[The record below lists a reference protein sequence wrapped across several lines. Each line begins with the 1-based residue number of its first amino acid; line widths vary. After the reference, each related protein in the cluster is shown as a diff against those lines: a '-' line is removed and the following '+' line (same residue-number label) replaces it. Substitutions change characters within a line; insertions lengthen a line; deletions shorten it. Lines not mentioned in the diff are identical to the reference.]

1 MRARGMSIASST
13 SAASAPLGQLRLSVA
28 RRELRVPKL
37 PSTSQTGYSKAN
49 WSYVAPALL
58 ALPLG
63 CCARKA
69 RRRHRGVSFTG
80 QMPRHGRFLA
90 RISVACRRQDQPGS
104 QQASEQ
110 GLGSSLA
117 RVVADRIEEIG
128 SGTYQYQQAVLVACY
143 FFCEAAELDVI
154 SPLTTAW
161 RLEWALVTDQ
171 VALLASIGYVGFAIG
186 TFSSGPLGDSFGR
199 RVPILIG
206 YVGALLGALGMW
218 TSTSPESVG
227 AFRLLAGVSVGL
239 GIPASLTL
247 IAEVSPAKDRAPLIS
262 ICYLALAFGA
272 LYADLGLYQF
282 LPDLRSGD
290 WRSLVLFT
298 ALPAALALPVGLYG
312 LEDTPTFHL
321 GRRDYASVERVLGK
335 MAEINGKP
343 ELVNWQLP
351 RRNDDA
357 LDPSNSDENAQTG
370 ATLVKLVEYGRPLVA
385 CAALDFA
392 YNFVGFGTGY
402 FFPLAFTELASS
414 SPVPPIGELI
424 ISNLL
429 AFPGLYIAYSSLGSE
444 YGHKQV
450 LAVFGSL
457 EVGATVCLMAT
468 GSGGPLPLV
477 GIFLSKL
484 TMSTF
489 SQTTN
494 TVKGE
499 LFPSS
504 VRVTALSLSGTC
516 GRAGALLAPA
526 LIEETRGLPD
536 TPGEFDTFLRCIIV
550 VLFTSVTLSSALLPE
565 SKGKPLPE

>member
-1 MRARGMSIASST
+1 VSST
-13 SAASAPLGQLRLSVA
+13 RHI
-28 RRELRVPKL
+28 
-37 PSTSQTGYSKAN
+37 GYSKARLT
-49 WSYVAPALL
+49 YVTSALL

-63 CCARKA
+63 CCASRA
-69 RRRHRGVSFTG
+69 RRWRQGASFNGRSHRRRSFVA
-80 QMPRHGRFLA
+80 RLCLA
-90 RISVACRRQDQPGS
+90 PSHQDHQES
-104 QQASEQ
+104 KQESERSLQA
-110 GLGSSLA
+110 GSSLA
-117 RVVADRIEEIG
+117 AVVANRIEEIG

-199 RVPILIG
+199 RVPILTG
-206 YVGALLGALGMW
+206 YVGTLLGALGMW
-218 TSTSPESVG
+218 SSASPFWVG
-227 AFRLLAGVSVGL
+227 AFRLVAGISVGL

-247 IAEVSPAKDRAPLIS
+247 LAEVSPAKERAPLVS

-272 LYADLGLYQF
+272 LYADLGLYDF

-290 WRSLVLFT
+290 WRSLVIWS
-298 ALPAALALPVGLYG
+298 ALPAALALPTGLFG

-321 GRRDYASVERVLGK
+321 GRCDYASVERVLGK

-343 ELVNWQLP
+343 ELVDWQLP
-351 RRNDDA
+351 RGTDKTGVASRDG
-357 LDPSNSDENAQTG
+357 DENTVGLDVAQAG
-370 ATLVKLVEYGRPLVA
+370 ATIQKLSEYGKPLVA

-402 FFPLAFTELASS
+402 FFPLVFSELASS
-414 SPVPPIGELI
+414 SPVPPIGQLI
-424 ISNLL
+424 LSNLL
-429 AFPGLYIAYSSLGSE
+429 AFPGLYIAYSSLRSQF
-444 YGHKQV
+444 GHKQV
-450 LAVFGSL
+450 FAVFGII
-457 EVGATVCLMAT
+457 EVGAAVCLMAT
-468 GSGGPLPLV
+468 GTHSLLPLV
-477 GIFLSKL
+477 GIFVSKL
-484 TMSTF
+484 TTGTF

-526 LIEETRGLPD
+526 LIEETRGLPN
-536 TPGEFDTFLRCIIV
+536 TPGEFDTFLRTLVV
-550 VLFTSVTLSSALLPE
+550 VLIVSVTLSSALLPE